1 MARRQFSATP
11 VKRYFVLLR
20 RSSRRRIRENKRAT
34 VRRGFMT
41 GSILE
46 IDTIVDSLVGPFLS
60 PSLSLSSSPWPAWAL
75 LHVYVI
81 QTRWNADECIRTCLW
96 TGVRGNSV
104 TAGSV
109 YSFTAPTRSGVTSFE
124 VLLRGGEIG
133 KVGEEGSR
141 ATRFAPL
148 SFIRFVVTV
157 WLKILSY
164 FAKIV
169 NNSYSLDF
177 LDLPLFLSFFFS
189 YPLSSLLEWLMV
201 DQSRSDSTS
210 HFSGWFRPSYCYSRW
225 TTERLT
231 RVVSS

>member
-1 MARRQFSATP
+1 M
-11 VKRYFVLLR
+11 
-20 RSSRRRIRENKRAT
+20 
-34 VRRGFMT
+34 
-41 GSILE
+41 
-46 IDTIVDSLVGPFLS
+46 
-60 PSLSLSSSPWPAWAL
+60 
-75 LHVYVI
+75 
-81 QTRWNADECIRTCLW
+81 
-96 TGVRGNSV
+96 
-104 TAGSV
+104 

-164 FAKIV
+164 FVKIV

-210 HFSGWFRPSYCYSRW
+210 HFS
-225 TTERLT
+225 T
-231 RVVSS
+231 